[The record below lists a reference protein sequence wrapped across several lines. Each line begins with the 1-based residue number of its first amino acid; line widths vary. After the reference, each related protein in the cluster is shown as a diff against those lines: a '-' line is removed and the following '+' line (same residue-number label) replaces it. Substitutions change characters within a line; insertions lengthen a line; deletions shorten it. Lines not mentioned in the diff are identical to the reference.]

1 MEKKQHSSKKQT
13 NNNNKKK
20 KNKHGPKAD
29 KKKNLRENVKY
40 FELNKT
46 GDKIYQKFLVGV
58 NTGLRRK
65 CVALSMYIRKEKG
78 VKSTV

>member
-13 NNNNKKK
+13 NNNNNN

-29 KKKNLRENVKY
+29 KKKNLREILKY

-46 GDKIYQKFLVGV
+46 GDKIYQKFLVAV